1 MCAVS
6 RVLKESSTKNFH
18 RTGERARGVSHANTE
33 VYELIF
39 DELYGRMGGSKKLA
53 KFCGRPSW
61 MAQNRFSKRNLSF
74 E

>member
-1 MCAVS
+1 M
-6 RVLKESSTKNFH
+6 KESSTKNFH

-53 KFCGRPSW
+53 KLCGRPSW
-61 MAQNRFSKRNLSF
+61 VAPKQVFKKKF
-74 E
+74 IV